1 MITLKLGDKDVGLS
15 TLQDFLIQNGF
26 LNTRE
31 YFYGIKTY
39 HAVQELQK
47 YLGIEPTGEF
57 DDSIYS
63 LYDIKK
69 LQEMQ
74 ESISTYARVNENTI
88 QTDNATTQ
96 QTFKESDA
104 DLSGLNFP
112 AYIQNLLTGTTIKI
126 PVMIEEVSWTKGNNY
141 DETETKGRSASYL
154 GYANS
159 TSKTLSFSFTI
170 TEDLVIGES
179 LYSYCNKLEA
189 LAYPR
194 YGSYIAPP
202 KAFFR
207 CGDIKLEGVVTEVS
221 VTLKPPIINNV
232 YTIAEVSIS
241 MTETYAEG
249 ISATTIEG
257 R

>member
-1 MITLKLGDKDVGLS
+1 MITLKLGDKDVGLN

-26 LNTRE
+26 LNARE

-74 ESISTYARVNENTI
+74 ESISTYARVDEDTI

-170 TEDLVIGES
+170 TEDVVIGES
-179 LYSYCNKLEA
+179 LYS
-189 LAYPR
+189 
-194 YGSYIAPP
+194 
-202 KAFFR
+202 
-207 CGDIKLEGVVTEVS
+207 
-221 VTLKPPIINNV
+221 
-232 YTIAEVSIS
+232 
-241 MTETYAEG
+241 
-249 ISATTIEG
+249 
-257 R
+257 